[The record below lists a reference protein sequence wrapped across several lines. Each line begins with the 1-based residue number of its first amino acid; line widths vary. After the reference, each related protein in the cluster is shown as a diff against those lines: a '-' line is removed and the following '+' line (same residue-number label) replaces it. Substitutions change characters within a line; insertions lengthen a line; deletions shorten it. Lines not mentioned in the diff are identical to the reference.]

1 MEQLWAGALRQ
12 ETNRVIVTPGQEK
25 QIVMSTQM
33 GQTLFQFKSF
43 IMSAQNRIML
53 AGLQKQ
59 DANLYQGLVT
69 MMGLGMMTYIFKQ
82 WNAGREVNYDI
93 ENLIIEGID
102 RTGVLGVLMEVNNT
116 LEKVSGNNF
125 CLRSLADVTTTSSRQ
140 AGRSV
145 IESLVGPSFG
155 TAGNLDKTLSGLT
168 GEVEMTESDK
178 KAFMRLLPG
187 QNLFYLR
194 RGSDKLV
201 KQITG
206 ED

>member
-1 MEQLWAGALRQ
+1 M
-12 ETNRVIVTPGQEK
+12 V
-25 QIVMSTQM
+25 
-33 GQTLFQFKSF
+33 
-43 IMSAQNRIML
+43 
-53 AGLQKQ
+53 
-59 DANLYQGLVT
+59 
-69 MMGLGMMTYIFKQ
+69 GLGMMTYIFKQ

-102 RTGVLGVLMEVNNT
+102 RSGALGILMEMNNT
-116 LEKVSGNNF
+116 LEKLSGNN
-125 CLRSLADVTTTSSRQ
+125 LGARALADVTTTSSRQ

-145 IESLVGPSFG
+145 LESAVGPTFG
-155 TAGNLDKTLSGLT
+155 TAGNLAKVLSGLT
-168 GEVEMTESDK
+168 GEGEMTASDK
-178 KAFMRLLPG
+178 KAFMRLHPG